1 MCDLFAD
8 EVQKGNCD
16 TIHLNMTGYLNMI
29 RRFKDRT
36 GLLYTRK
43 QLKNKWDRL
52 KTDYSIWK
60 QLTKETG
67 LGWSENRKDIV
78 MTEAWWKETAKV
90 CD

>member
-8 EVQKGNCD
+8 EVQKGNRD
-16 TIHLNMTGYLNMI
+16 TIHLSMTGYLNMI

-78 MTEAWWKETAKV
+78 MTEAWWKETTKV

>member
-8 EVQKGNCD
+8 EVQKGNRD
-16 TIHLNMTGYLNMI
+16 TIHLSMTGYLNMI

-43 QLKNKWDRL
+43 QLKNKWD
-52 KTDYSIWK
+52 KMKPDHGIWK
-60 QLTKETG
+60 QLTKQTS
-67 LGWSENRKDIV
+67 LGWSASGKDIV
-78 MTEAWWKETAKV
+78 MTEAWWKETTKI

>member
-8 EVQKGNCD
+8 EVQKGNRD

-78 MTEAWWKETAKV
+78 MTEAWWKETTKV

>member
-8 EVQKGNCD
+8 EVQKGNRD